1 VFFGDIVLFHGTV
14 DLVTP
19 SGARMGQI
27 VVRETP
33 SEDVAVQIDGLKNGD
48 TVRMIAAGAEIAR
61 WTASG
66 ASFRQTQRV
75 TLDRAHPTVVRVE
88 AYAPDGTAKVLSNP
102 ITFLPQIPP
111 AGIPAARREGSGGT
125 APQH

>member
-1 VFFGDIVLFHGTV
+1 
-14 DLVTP
+14 
-19 SGARMGQI
+19 
-27 VVRETP
+27 
-33 SEDVAVQIDGLKNGD
+33 
-48 TVRMIAAGAEIAR
+48 MIAAGAEIAR